1 VELRK
6 LPKVDLVLEAPE
18 LAALRASLGRRA
30 LTTIARDVIARYREA
45 IRAGDE
51 APELPA
57 LIRQVAEQAERKRRA
72 GLRRIVNA
80 TGVLLHTNFGRAP
93 LSRGSLERVAELCG
107 GYTSLEYDAELG
119 VRTRRG
125 AAAEAAIAELIGA
138 QDALLV
144 NNNAA
149 GVLLALSS
157 IAAGREIIVS
167 RGELIEIGGGFRIP
181 EVLARSGA
189 RLVEVGTTNRT
200 RIEDYARAI
209 GDHTAALL
217 RVHPSNFRITGFA
230 ERPELSDL
238 AKLARARGLPLIKDL
253 GGGLIVELDPEL
265 AQASALRDE
274 PTAQAC
280 LAAGVDLVCFSL
292 DKLFG
297 GPQAGVVAGSGEL
310 VASLRDD
317 PLARALR
324 VDKLVLAALEPVLSA
339 YARGAL
345 DEIVIFTL
353 LRKTTAELRSRVE
366 TWQAALGE
374 ARSRTRIIE
383 SEAAI
388 GGGTL
393 AEAPVGSV
401 ALAVSAP
408 SVDELARAL
417 RAHDPPVVGRI
428 SDDLLLLD
436 ARSVLPGE
444 DELVVEAL
452 RQALAS

>member
-6 LPKVDLVLEAPE
+6 LPKVDRVLEAPE
-18 LAALRASLGRRA
+18 LAELRASLGRRA
-30 LTTIARDVIARYREA
+30 LTTIAREVIARHRESV
-45 IRAGDE
+45 RAGDE
-51 APELPA
+51 APDLGA
-57 LIRQVAEQAERKRRA
+57 VIRQVAEQAERKRRA

-80 TGVLLHTNFGRAP
+80 TGVILHTNFGRAP
-93 LSRGSLERVAELCG
+93 LSRASLERIAELCG
-107 GYTSLEYDAELG
+107 GYLTLEYDAELG

-125 AAAEAAIAELIGA
+125 AAAETAIAELIGA
-138 QDALLV
+138 GDALLV

-149 GVLLALSS
+149 AVLLALST

-167 RGELIEIGGGFRIP
+167 RGELVEIGGGFRIP
-181 EVLARSGA
+181 DVLARSGA

-209 GDHTAALL
+209 GDRTAALL

-230 ERPELSDL
+230 ERPQLAEL
-238 AKLARARGLPLIKDL
+238 AKLARSRGLPLIKDL
-253 GGGLIVELDPEL
+253 GGGLIVELAPEV
-265 AQASALRDE
+265 ARAGALREE

-297 GPQAGVVAGSGEL
+297 GPQAGVVAGSSEL
-310 VASLRDD
+310 VARLRDD

-324 VDKLVLAALEPVLSA
+324 VDKLVLAALEPVLAA

-345 DEIVIFTL
+345 DEIVIFSL
-353 LRKTTAELRSRVE
+353 LHRTTAELRSRVE
-366 TWQAALGE
+366 AWQAALGE
-374 ARSRTRIIE
+374 AASRTRIVE
-383 SEAAI
+383 SDAAI

-393 AEAPVGSV
+393 AEAPVSSV

-408 SVDELARAL
+408 SADELARAL

-428 SDDLLLLD
+428 SEDVLLLD

-444 DELVVEAL
+444 DQLVIEAL
-452 RQALAS
+452 RRALVS